1 MSKVACSG
9 FAMKHSKSTSGI
21 GITVEKMEELA
32 LRAEAKITRR
42 NASFTAN
49 SLKP

>member
-32 LRAEAKITRR
+32 LSADAKITQRS
-42 NASFTAN
+42 ASFTAN
-49 SLKP
+49 ILKP